1 MAVAAAS
8 RPRPSSRV
16 VRRAVTGYLFV
27 LPALILLA
35 VFTFYP
41 FIQGIA
47 LSFQSWDGV
56 AREAPWVGT
65 ANYEKVFGDTIFWA
79 SMKTAL
85 VFGLIGYFIGNALS
99 LGMALAVNQVRRG
112 ATFFRVAYYVPGIF
126 SVVVVGMMFAWIL
139 QGSVG
144 ILNRSLG
151 AVGLEFLQHKWL
163 TDPATALASV
173 SLAYVWYHWPL
184 AFLLFLAG
192 LQGVPRELY
201 EAASIDGAGSWDRF
215 RHITWPQLLPIT
227 TIVSVLTML
236 GALQIFATVQV
247 LTNGGPGYLTEVPTL
262 RIYKEGFLNHRFGV
276 AAAMSVLFGLIL
288 MALALTQVW
297 FARRSGGEGE

>member
-8 RPRPSSRV
+8 RPRPSIRV

-27 LPALILLA
+27 LPAVLLLA
-35 VFTFYP
+35 TFTFYP
-41 FIQGIA
+41 FFQGVA

-85 VFGLIGYFIGNALS
+85 VFGLIGYFVGNALS
-99 LGMALAVNQVRRG
+99 LGMALAVNKVRRG

-151 AVGLEFLQHKWL
+151 AVGLEMLQHKWL
-163 TDPATALASV
+163 TDPSTALASV

-201 EAASIDGAGSWDRF
+201 EAASIDGAGSWARF

-288 MALALTQVW
+288 MALALAQVW
-297 FARRSGGEGE
+297 YARRSGGEGE